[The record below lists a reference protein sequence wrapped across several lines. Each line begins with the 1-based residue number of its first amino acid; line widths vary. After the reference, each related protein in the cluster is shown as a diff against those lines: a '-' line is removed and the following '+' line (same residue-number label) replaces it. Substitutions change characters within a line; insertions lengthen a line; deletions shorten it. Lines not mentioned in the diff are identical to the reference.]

1 MVCEVLVRLW
11 AHHDEQYRQSG
22 FMELPVG
29 WERQAVKEAIQK
41 KKKKNTK
48 KKLWYRKIIVITW
61 QLLDENKTTRGPA

>member
-41 KKKKNTK
+41 KKKKNK
-48 KKLWYRKIIVITW
+48 HPEVIMV
-61 QLLDENKTTRGPA
+61 QKD

>member
-41 KKKKNTK
+41 KKKKK
-48 KKLWYRKIIVITW
+48 KTQKNKNQLDLSNRIT
-61 QLLDENKTTRGPA
+61 EMK

>member
-29 WERQAVKEAIQK
+29 WERQAVKEEIQK
-41 KKKKNTK
+41 KKNKKNQE
-48 KKLWYRKIIVITW
+48 VIMV
-61 QLLDENKTTRGPA
+61 QKD

>member
-1 MVCEVLVRLW
+1 MCEVLVRLW

-41 KKKKNTK
+41 KKKTK
-48 KKLWYRKIIVITW
+48 TPRSNYGTERLV
-61 QLLDENKTTRGPA
+61 

>member
-41 KKKKNTK
+41 KKTK
-48 KKLWYRKIIVITW
+48 KKTPGSNYGTERLV
-61 QLLDENKTTRGPA
+61 

>member
-41 KKKKNTK
+41 KKKKNHPE
-48 KKLWYRKIIVITW
+48 VIMV
-61 QLLDENKTTRGPA
+61 QKD

>member
-41 KKKKNTK
+41 KKKK
-48 KKLWYRKIIVITW
+48 
-61 QLLDENKTTRGPA
+61 KTPRSNYGTERLV

>member
-41 KKKKNTK
+41 KKNKKNQE
-48 KKLWYRKIIVITW
+48 VIMV
-61 QLLDENKTTRGPA
+61 QKD

>member
-41 KKKKNTK
+41 KKKKK
-48 KKLWYRKIIVITW
+48 HPEVIMV
-61 QLLDENKTTRGPA
+61 QKD